1 MIRRDR
7 DGNEAPHS
15 TIKTVVTSLVQ
26 ANAFTD
32 QPLQLYIE
40 EFERPYLV
48 HTKRYFEA
56 ESARE
61 MAAGDISTFMK
72 KAMTRLQQEI
82 MRNNRYC
89 HSCRLVLVTSRIGSI
104 APIVQ
109 LRSQS
114 THL

>member
-1 MIRRDR
+1 MLFTIRDQYQNRLFYQVFEMIRRDR
-7 DGNEAPHS
+7 DGNEAPHT

-72 KAMTRLQQEI
+72 KV
-82 MRNNRYC
+82 RYAFK
-89 HSCRLVLVTSRIGSI
+89 
-104 APIVQ
+104 AP
-109 LRSQS
+109 
-114 THL
+114 

>member
-72 KAMTRLQQEI
+72 KVNACKDELV
-82 MRNNRYC
+82 NRG
-89 HSCRLVLVTSRIGSI
+89 LT
-104 APIVQ
+104 Q
-109 LRSQS
+109 L
-114 THL
+114 

>member
-1 MIRRDR
+1 MSLWKNNVLFTIRDQYQNRLFYQVFEMIRRDR

-72 KAMTRLQQEI
+72 KVNDYKDELV
-82 MRNNRYC
+82 NRG
-89 HSCRLVLVTSRIGSI
+89 LI
-104 APIVQ
+104 Q
-109 LRSQS
+109 L
-114 THL
+114 

>member
-1 MIRRDR
+1 MSLWKNNVLFTIRDQYQNRLFYQVFEMIRRDR
-7 DGNEAPHS
+7 DGNEAPHT

-72 KAMTRLQQEI
+72 KVMASMKGIRRGIQD
-82 MRNNRYC
+82 
-89 HSCRLVLVTSRIGSI
+89 
-104 APIVQ
+104 
-109 LRSQS
+109 
-114 THL
+114 

>member
-1 MIRRDR
+1 MSLWKNNVLFTIRDQYQNRLFYQVFEMIRRDR
-7 DGNEAPHS
+7 DGNEAPH
-15 TIKTVVTSLVQ
+15 TIIKTVVTSLVQ

-72 KAMTRLQQEI
+72 KVMAGMED
-82 MRNNRYC
+82 
-89 HSCRLVLVTSRIGSI
+89 SRRG
-104 APIVQ
+104 
-109 LRSQS
+109 
-114 THL
+114 T